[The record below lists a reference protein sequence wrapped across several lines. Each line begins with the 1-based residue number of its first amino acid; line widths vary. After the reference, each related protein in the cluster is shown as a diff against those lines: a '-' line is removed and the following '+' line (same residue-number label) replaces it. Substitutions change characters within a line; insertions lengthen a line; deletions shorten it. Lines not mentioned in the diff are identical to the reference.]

1 MFVPGSNLLF
11 VGGVFIVGWFS
22 GKFGWNRN
30 EDGYLSKTR
39 ETVAAREAA
48 MAAAP
53 PEAVAAELAALNA
66 AEEANKKDD

>member
-11 VGGVFIVGWFS
+11 VGGVFVLGWFS
-22 GKFGWNRN
+22 GKFGFNRN
-30 EDGYLSKTR
+30 EDGYVK
-39 ETVAAREAA
+39 AAREKLAAQEAA

>member
-11 VGGVFIVGWFS
+11 VGGVFVLGWFS
-22 GKFGWNRN
+22 GKFGFNRN
-30 EDGYLSKTR
+30 EDGYVK
-39 ETVAAREAA
+39 AAREKLAA
-48 MAAAP
+48 QEATMAAAP